1 MPENETSSDRS
12 ARVRAHVRKILQG
25 LTDRRRAGRDETALA
40 QERAEDNR
48 RQNRS

>member
-25 LTDRRRAGRDETALA
+25 LTDRRRAGGDATGSA
-40 QERAEDNR
+40 QERVEPDR
-48 RQNRS
+48 PQNRS

>member
-1 MPENETSSDRS
+1 MPENQTSSDRS
-12 ARVRAHVRKILQG
+12 ARVRAHVRKMLQKAA
-25 LTDRRRAGRDETALA
+25 DRRRAVTGSA